1 MEEKRKN
8 MRKSFFVFA
17 LFFGISILS
26 TCVKDPASPQLGGP
40 TTTMEVRD
48 STEFVQRSASQ
59 SYIRTRLAFLLQR
72 QAAAVGP
79 SVVAAL
85 DTFVQRQTLTKRS
98 ADTASEATMLMM
110 AGIEA
115 IFRGSMSTAL
125 YCFLRA
131 AAIEPDNA
139 TILSKIGYALNYR
152 TEYAEALEILL
163 RARELDTTFHE
174 IRAGL
179 ANSYAGLG
187 DNDRAIFEMLT
198 ALSSFPSNIRYLI
211 RLSELYIA
219 DSNQVAAVA
228 ALGRAK
234 IMAPLVPEI
243 TTALQEI
250 IDHPIPPP
258 QPETPE
264 PPPLIDPSQIV
275 MIIDSVFSAYSAAV
289 NRHTPEISRLV
300 SYGGVE
306 TQLDNEFQNR
316 TYESEQLC
324 NACMGPCC
332 PSEASEAACDACLAS
347 CFGLQCQRDQRI
359 WSEISMREKL
369 EVAIPLE
376 REYRLIQSEFL
387 AEAYGYV
394 YRHPSAVDLVYA
406 VNAID
411 SFELSL
417 QSTIESVPIDAKNL
431 IIVWANS
438 VASTCQQ
445 AAEAEQIAAQSL
457 LDEQNEAANA
467 PDISFCLV
475 MCVTINNGQVSLEAS
490 LAFASVGLSYDM
502 QKGFGVSMGV
512 TALGFATTSLEV
524 QQNGSVS
531 VKYGVQT
538 PMAGP
543 QMKIEQSISLN

>member
-1 MEEKRKN
+1 MKKC
-8 MRKSFFVFA
+8 FVVLVVL
-17 LFFGISILS
+17 LFVTVLS
-26 TCVKDPASPQLGGP
+26 TCVKDPASPRTGGP
-40 TTTMEVRD
+40 LTAMVLHD
-48 STEFVQRSASQ
+48 STEFVQSAAAQ
-59 SYIRTRLAFLLQR
+59 SYINTRLAFLLQR
-72 QAAAVGP
+72 QATAVGP

-85 DTFVQRQTLTKRS
+85 DTFVLRRTLAKRS
-98 ADTASEATMLMM
+98 ADTISVANTLMM

-131 AAIEPDNA
+131 AAIEPNNA
-139 TILSKIGYALNYR
+139 TILSKIGYVLNYR
-152 TEYAEALEILL
+152 AEYADALEILL
-163 RARELDTTFHE
+163 RAREIDSTFHE

-187 DNDRAIFEMLT
+187 DNERAIFEMLA
-198 ALSSFPSNIRYLI
+198 ALSAFPSNIRYLI

-228 ALGRAK
+228 ALSRAK
-234 IMAPLVPEI
+234 TIAPLIPEI
-243 TTALQEI
+243 DAALQEI
-250 IDHPIPPP
+250 IDHPVPPP
-258 QPETPE
+258 DPETPE
-264 PPPLIDPSQIV
+264 IPLIVDPSQVV

-289 NRHTPEISRLV
+289 NRHTPEISRLI

-316 TYESEQLC
+316 TYDSEQLC

-332 PSEASEAACDACLAS
+332 PSDVSDAACDACLAS

-369 EVAIPLE
+369 EVGIPLE
-376 REYRLIQSEFL
+376 REYRLVLSEFL

-394 YRHPSAVDLVYA
+394 YRNPAAFDLVYA
-406 VNAID
+406 VNMID

-417 QSTIESVPIDAKNL
+417 QATIDSVPINTQGL
-431 IIVWANS
+431 ITVWANS

-467 PDISFCLV
+467 PDITFCFV
-475 MCVTINNGQVSLEAS
+475 MCVTINNGQVSLEAN

-512 TALGFATTSLEV
+512 TALGLATTSLEV

-543 QMKIEQSISLN
+543 QIKIEQSISLN